1 MSQYLLCR
9 LYGPMAA
16 WGEPAVGEDRLS
28 APMPSHSA
36 LLGLCAAALG
46 IARHQEAELSALNE
60 QLAFAVAQR
69 LASGQLDDFHTVQ
82 VASRNKKSPEYIRKH
97 LLERNKPTT
106 IISKRTYVNE
116 GYWLVLITADS
127 ARLTQ
132 LEQALRTPFYPLF
145 LGRRSCPLA
154 APLRPTILTAEH
166 PKAAFFA
173 YQHHLETIVET
184 TDATQPSLESRL
196 RLSAETVFT
205 WSAEWCALDAFGLD
219 AVEQRQA
226 IQLRRNN
233 QRFYPQDVE
242 NAAQPTR
249 LFNEQKLWQW
259 THSPQNNEDLMT
271 ERGTA

>member
-46 IARHQEAELSALNE
+46 IARHQQVELSALNE

-69 LASGQLDDFHTVQ
+69 LASGQLEDFHTVQ
-82 VASRNKKSPEYIRKH
+82 VARRNKKSPEYTRKH
-97 LLERNKPTT
+97 LLARNKPTT

-132 LEQALRTPFYPLF
+132 LEQAFRTPFYPLF

-154 APLRPTILTAEH
+154 APLCPTIITAEH
-166 PKAAFFA
+166 PKAAFCA
-173 YQHHLETIVET
+173 YQHHIET
-184 TDATQPSLESRL
+184 TGPTQPSLESRL
-196 RLSAETVFT
+196 SLSAETVFT
-205 WSAEWCALDAFGLD
+205 WSAEWCAVDAFGLD

-226 IQLRRNN
+226 MQLCRNN

-242 NAAQPTR
+242 KATQPTR
-249 LFNEQKLWQW
+249 LFDEQKLWQW
-259 THSPQNNEDLMT
+259 VGNAQSNKDQITQ
-271 ERGTA
+271 RGIA